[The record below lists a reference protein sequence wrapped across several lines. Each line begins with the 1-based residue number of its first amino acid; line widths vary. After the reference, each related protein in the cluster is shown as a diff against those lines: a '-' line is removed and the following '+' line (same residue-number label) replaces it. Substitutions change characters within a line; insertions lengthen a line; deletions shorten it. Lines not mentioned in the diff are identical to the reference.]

1 MNYYNWYAGNHC
13 YPKCSNEKVLKCRK
27 KIEEA
32 VQKCKINSHKEF
44 VSLVRNELK
53 ICDLSATEY
62 IRNVYKEPLCHHS
75 NHMKINQMDE
85 KEKQI
90 FQKIQELTL
99 ILMWMARFSDQK
111 IDNQPIWRAWK
122 GYDFKVLDSLL
133 ENQYVTFSYKSKSI
147 LLMDKGINKA
157 KELIHKYQLEK

>member
-1 MNYYNWYAGNHC
+1 
-13 YPKCSNEKVLKCRK
+13 
-27 KIEEA
+27 
-32 VQKCKINSHKEF
+32 
-44 VSLVRNELK
+44 
-53 ICDLSATEY
+53 
-62 IRNVYKEPLCHHS
+62 
-75 NHMKINQMDE
+75 MDE